1 MAPIDIHVSNICGDQ
16 TVDMSTVRLWVVSF
30 SSGNGSSLLVQIFT
44 SMTYRLLF
52 MSGENGDD
60 HVEQIELFY

>member
-1 MAPIDIHVSNICGDQ
+1 M
-16 TVDMSTVRLWVVSF
+16 DMSTVRLWVVSF